1 MIVLIKKI
9 NNLYLKYKH
18 IVNYLFFGVLSTL
31 INLVIYY
38 VLTITILN
46 PKNAIH
52 LQIANI
58 VSWIGA
64 VIFAYITNRK
74 YVFESKNKNIL
85 KECTSFFGA
94 RIITLFMDIV
104 IMFIGVTL
112 LKQDDK
118 IFKIISQVVVIV
130 SNYIFSKIFVF
141 KKEA

>member
-1 MIVLIKKI
+1 MIKKI

-94 RIITLFMDIV
+94 RIITLLMDIV

>member
-1 MIVLIKKI
+1 MIKKI

-18 IVNYLFFGVLSTL
+18 IVNYLFFGVCSTL

-38 VLTITILN
+38 VLTITVLN

-94 RIITLFMDIV
+94 RIITLLMDIV

>member
-1 MIVLIKKI
+1 MIKKI

-38 VLTITILN
+38 VLTITVLN

-94 RIITLFMDIV
+94 RIITLLMDIV

>member
-1 MIVLIKKI
+1 MIKKI

-18 IVNYLFFGVLSTL
+18 IINYLFFGVLSTL

-74 YVFESKNKNIL
+74 YVFESKNKKIL
-85 KECTSFFGA
+85 KEFTSFFGA
-94 RIITLFMDIV
+94 RIITLLMDIV

>member
-18 IVNYLFFGVLSTL
+18 IINYLFFGVLSTL

-74 YVFESKNKNIL
+74 YVFESKNKKIL
-85 KECTSFFGA
+85 KEFTSFFGA
-94 RIITLFMDIV
+94 RIITLLMDIV

>member
-74 YVFESKNKNIL
+74 YVFESKNKKIL
-85 KECTSFFGA
+85 KEFTSFFGA
-94 RIITLFMDIV
+94 RIITLLMDIV

>member
-1 MIVLIKKI
+1 MIKKI
-9 NNLYLKYKH
+9 TNLYLKYKH
-18 IVNYLFFGVLSTL
+18 IVNYLFFGVCSTL

-94 RIITLFMDIV
+94 RIITLLMDIV

>member
-18 IVNYLFFGVLSTL
+18 IVNYLFFGVCSTL

-38 VLTITILN
+38 VLTITVLN

-94 RIITLFMDIV
+94 RIITLLMDIV

>member
-18 IVNYLFFGVLSTL
+18 IINYLFFGVLSTL

-74 YVFESKNKNIL
+74 YVFESKNKKIL
-85 KECTSFFGA
+85 KELTSFFGA
-94 RIITLFMDIV
+94 RIITLLMDIV

>member
-1 MIVLIKKI
+1 MIKKI

-85 KECTSFFGA
+85 KECGSFFGA
-94 RIITLFMDIV
+94 RIITLVMDIV

-112 LKQDDK
+112 LKQNDK
-118 IFKIISQVVVIV
+118 IIKILSQVVVIV
-130 SNYIFSKIFVF
+130 SNYLFSKIFVF